1 MKKLI
6 IIAALI
12 SAVILILSSIFFTVK
27 EDSYAIITEFGRV
40 EKVISQAGLNTKL
53 PYPIQNVY
61 RVDKKIRIFS
71 PVALEVF
78 IPDETNVLKNI
89 TIGYYIIWEISD
101 PVKYFEILKTDL
113 SAENRL
119 SDNMRSYIYNTVGQ
133 YQLNAFLS
141 TNSDDVRID
150 EISKLITK
158 AAISDFDRN
167 YGISVISVDIKRV
180 ILPEQNKRK
189 VFERMVAERERIAH
203 RYRAEGEE
211 QAKIIISET
220 DSTKQIMLSQA
231 NLEAAVMIAEAEAE
245 AAAIYSDAFRA
256 NEKFYRFWNL
266 LRAYENIFEKNSTFI
281 LSTENE
287 LLQLL
292 EMDSNLLGLDE

>member
-1 MKKLI
+1 MKKTV
-6 IIAALI
+6 IIAAII
-12 SAVILILSSIFFTVK
+12 SAVILILGSILFTVK
-27 EDSYAIITEFGRV
+27 ADSYAIITEFGRV
-40 EKVISQAGLNTKL
+40 ERVISEAGLNIKL
-53 PYPIQNVY
+53 PYPIQNVH
-61 RVDKKIRIFS
+61 RIDKKIRIFS

-89 TIGYYIIWEISD
+89 TIGYYIIWKISD
-101 PVKYFEILKTDL
+101 PVKYFEILKNDS

-133 YQLNAFLS
+133 YHLQAFLS
-141 TNSDDVRID
+141 TNSEDVRID
-150 EISKLITK
+150 EISQIITD
-158 AAISDFDRN
+158 ASIPDFDRN
-167 YGISVISVDIKRV
+167 YGISIISVDIKRV

-220 DSTKQIMLSQA
+220 DSTKEIMLSQA
-231 NLEAAVMIAEAEAE
+231 RLEAAVMIAEAEAE
-245 AAAIYSDAFRA
+245 AAAIYSNAFKT

-266 LRAYENIFEKNSTFI
+266 LRAYEKIFEENSTFI

-292 EMDSNLLGLDE
+292 EMDSELLRSGR

>member
-1 MKKLI
+1 MKKLV
-6 IIAALI
+6 IIAAVI
-12 SAVILILSSIFFTVK
+12 SAVILILGSAFFTVK
-27 EDSYAIITEFGRV
+27 ADSYAIITEFGRV
-40 EKVISQAGLNTKL
+40 ERVISEAGLNIKL
-53 PYPIQNVY
+53 PYPIQNIY
-61 RVDKKIRIFS
+61 RIDKKIRIFS

-101 PVKYFEILKTDL
+101 PVKYFEILKTDS

-119 SDNMRSYIYNTVGQ
+119 SDNMRSYIYNIVGR
-133 YQLNAFLS
+133 YQLQAFLS
-141 TNSDDVRID
+141 TNSDEVQID
-150 EISKLITK
+150 EISKKITE
-158 AAISDFDRN
+158 ASIPDFARN
-167 YGISVISVDIKRV
+167 YGISIISVDIKRV

-231 NLEAAVMIAEAEAE
+231 RLEAAVMIAEAEAE
-245 AAAIYSDAFRA
+245 AAAIYSDAFKT

-266 LRAYENIFEKNSTFI
+266 LRAYEKIFEQNSTFI
-281 LSTENE
+281 LSTENK

-292 EMDSNLLGLDE
+292 EMDSDLLGLGE